1 MERIGDTLKEIWAYR
16 MMVRSLVHK
25 DLRGRYQASVLGF
38 LWTFI
43 VPLCQ
48 LLVYT
53 VVFSVILRSQMEK
66 FYLYLFV
73 ALIPWNFFSA
83 CLTTGSGCILYQGSL
98 VNKIYFPREVVPI
111 AYVTS
116 AFVNMCY
123 CGVVVFAVCLIS
135 GVRFTFAGLLCLP
148 LVMLEQ
154 YMFVLGVTMITSSV
168 NVYFRD
174 LEHILTI
181 LSMAWMFMTP
191 IMYDMSMVPEKLQP
205 LFRLNPMTGYIMSYR
220 DILYWG
226 TVPEAGRLAISGA
239 VGFLVMAAGFAVF
252 GRLKCRFSEVM

>member
-1 MERIGDTLKEIWAYR
+1 MSLRTAMTENFLINDITDPAHPRIIGEMD
-16 MMVRSLVHK
+16 
-25 DLRGRYQASVLGF
+25 
-38 LWTFI
+38 
-43 VPLCQ
+43 
-48 LLVYT
+48 
-53 VVFSVILRSQMEK
+53 
-66 FYLYLFV
+66 
-73 ALIPWNFFSA
+73 
-83 CLTTGSGCILYQGSL
+83 
-98 VNKIYFPREVVPI
+98 
-111 AYVTS
+111 
-116 AFVNMCY
+116 
-123 CGVVVFAVCLIS
+123 
-135 GVRFTFAGLLCLP
+135 RFTAPMLLHPNAIYMHEGQTYQVEELDFDACKAFIRRVNVDYYTDADLNVS
-148 LVMLEQ
+148 LSLLDIEKEEENAALGRVMLEQ

-226 TVPEAGRLAISGA
+226 TVPDAGRLAISGA

-252 GRLKCRFSEVM
+252 GRLKRRFSEVM

>member
-1 MERIGDTLKEIWAYR
+1 MERVGETLKEIWAYR
-16 MMVRSLVHK
+16 TMIRSLVHK

-53 VVFSVILRSQMEK
+53 VVFSIILRSQMER

-83 CLTTGSGCILYQGSL
+83 CLTTGSGCIVDQGSL

-111 AYVTS
+111 AYVTAS
-116 AFVNMCY
+116 FVNMLY
-123 CGVVVFAVCLIS
+123 CGIIVVAVCLLS
-135 GVRFTFAGLLCLP
+135 GVRFSLAGLACLP
-148 LVMLEQ
+148 LVMLNQ
-154 YMFVLGVTMITSSV
+154 YMFVLGVTMITSAV

-174 LEHILTI
+174 LEHILGI

-191 IMYDMSMVPEKLQP
+191 IMYDMSIVPERLRP
-205 LFRLNPMTGYIMSYR
+205 LFHLNPMTGIVMSYR

-226 TVPEAGRLAISGA
+226 SAPEAGQLAISGA
-239 VGFLVMAAGFAVF
+239 VGLVILAAGFLLF
-252 GRLKCRFSEVM
+252 GRLKRRFSEVM